1 MSGFLDISDVYTG
14 SRCLARAGWT
24 RGPISIDAVTCW
36 ADDAKSGVDGT
47 TGGDIMVGKLTPGF
61 RDGSV
66 LFFGPRLEDDMKLA
80 LITLGLLATTGVV
93 YAACVFC

>member
-1 MSGFLDISDVYTG
+1 
-14 SRCLARAGWT
+14 
-24 RGPISIDAVTCW
+24 
-36 ADDAKSGVDGT
+36 
-47 TGGDIMVGKLTPGF
+47 MVGKLTPGF